1 MKRGG
6 FKISEELFKKKL
18 QVLKEF
24 KITGIDWN
32 PNTCEL
38 SVYLYAGEEL
48 PVGLPETLE
57 GGYTVL
63 RQIHD

>member
-1 MKRGG
+1 
-6 FKISEELFKKKL
+6 
-18 QVLKEF
+18 LKEF